1 MLKPKR
7 PRRGQPVQNPISDME
22 QFYLNQYF
30 RSAPTQYGPGPTMH
44 PFANRNVMQQPAME
58 MAKLH
63 ELEMR
68 IARIEQQ
75 LGFGQR
81 F

>member
-30 RSAPTQYGPGPTMH
+30 RSAPSTYGQGPTMH
-44 PFANRNVMQQPAME
+44 PFANRNATQQPAME
-58 MAKLH
+58 ASKLH

-68 IARIEQQ
+68 IARIEQM
-75 LGFGQR
+75 LGIYS
-81 F
+81 